1 MWNAILKPHFSKT
14 MSVDMITNMIKVDDP
29 EKNVTDAFC
38 IFNMVLED
46 TVISIDNSKN
56 Q

>member
-1 MWNAILKPHFSKT
+1 MWNAVLKSHFSKI
-14 MSVDMITNMIKVDDP
+14 MSVGMITNMIKVDDP
-29 EKNVTDAFC
+29 EKNITDAFC
-38 IFNMVLED
+38 LFNMVLED